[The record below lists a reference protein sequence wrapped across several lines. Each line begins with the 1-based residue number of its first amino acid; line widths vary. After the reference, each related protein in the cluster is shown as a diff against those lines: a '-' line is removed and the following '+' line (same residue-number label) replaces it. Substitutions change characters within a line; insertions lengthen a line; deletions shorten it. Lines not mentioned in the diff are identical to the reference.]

1 MNASL
6 NISID
11 IFFILVIAF
20 VFGKMIQGYKKGM
33 VKEII
38 SLVSLIIIS
47 LIVAL
52 LSRGLQSYLEKE
64 FVGMLAAVIS
74 IAIIGIAHSFI
85 SVFFLTAKVVSKLPI
100 VHWLDKV
107 AGILVGALE
116 GVLFLWILYYFITVF
131 GLGSIGTWIME
142 STRTNDLLLW
152 LAEHNYLLQLMNEY
166 GMTEILNE
174 IV

>member
-1 MNASL
+1 MNASINFTINL
-6 NISID
+6 L
-11 IFFILVIAF
+11 FILVIAF
-20 VFGKMIQGYKKGM
+20 VFGKMIQGYKRGM

-38 SLVSLIIIS
+38 SFISLIIIS
-47 LIVAL
+47 LVVAL

-64 FVGMLAAVIS
+64 IVGMITAVIS
-74 IAIIGIAHSFI
+74 IVIIGIAHSFI
-85 SVFFLTAKVVSKLPI
+85 SVFFLTAKVVSKLPV

-131 GLGSIGTWIME
+131 GLGNIGTWILE
-142 STRTNDLLLW
+142 STRDNELLQW
-152 LAEHNYLLQLMNEY
+152 LAEHNYLLRIMNEY